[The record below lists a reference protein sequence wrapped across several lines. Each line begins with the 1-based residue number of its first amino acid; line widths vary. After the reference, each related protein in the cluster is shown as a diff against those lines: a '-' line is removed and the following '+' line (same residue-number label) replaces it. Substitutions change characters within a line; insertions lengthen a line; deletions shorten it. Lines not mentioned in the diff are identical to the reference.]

1 MFSLGIKCCHSS
13 SIKSTSCL
21 LFHLYLIVYYSENRL
36 FLLLI
41 DPSSHPP
48 FECDL
53 PPDNPPPPA
62 TAPVAQPQTLVGNQ
76 SLMVQLTN
84 PNSATVTARNIVLPG
99 DQAAAQSVISA
110 AIIMSNIAQYE
121 RAIEAVLHKA
131 ATGQDLTCYLAEV
144 DPTADLDSI
153 PPVTPKSVDLNT
165 SDSTNATV
173 VEQPESATSEHSNN
187 TDLQSAQIAL
197 QTQQMTTQQTLANP
211 GLVVRTGPQ
220 VGPPPQTPT
229 AVMGSHTPTMGM
241 HGRPAMWGYDSS
253 APSPHGAYIM
263 ASPGDP
269 SMGFAPHDPVIVF
282 MNFCAC
288 LSLRKSS
295 AFDLCALVSQT
306 FCLNECDLSF
316 CSSIFAHCNFIF

>member
-1 MFSLGIKCCHSS
+1 MYVRCNECSL
-13 SIKSTSCL
+13 
-21 LFHLYLIVYYSENRL
+21 
-36 FLLLI
+36 

-53 PPDNPPPPA
+53 PPDNPPPPP
-62 TAPVAQPQTLVGNQ
+62 TVAQPQTVVGNQ

-84 PNSATVTARNIVLPG
+84 PASATVTARNIVLP
-99 DQAAAQSVISA
+99 DQAAAAQNVIS
-110 AIIMSNIAQYE
+110 AIIMSNLAQYE
-121 RAIEAVLHKA
+121 RAIDAVLHKA

-173 VEQPESATSEHSNN
+173 AEQPESTTSEHSNA
-187 TDLQSAQIAL
+187 DLQSSQMAL
-197 QTQQMTTQQTLANP
+197 QAQQMGATQQTLANP

-229 AVMGSHTPTMGM
+229 AAVMGPHTPTMGM
-241 HGRPAMWGYDSS
+241 HGRPTMWGYDSS

-269 SMGFAPHDPVIVF
+269 SMGFAPHDPVIKINLKMLMILFQPIPLV
-282 MNFCAC
+282 
-288 LSLRKSS
+288 SS
-295 AFDLCALVSQT
+295 AHDVS
-306 FCLNECDLSF
+306 LL
-316 CSSIFAHCNFIF
+316 FIFKLT